1 MKKYDKNRFFPV
13 FMATEATEEE
23 IEELSARI
31 QRYPR
36 DFLKRF
42 EGNRCHDELAV
53 VAAREEVEEIELS
66 LGLSL
71 GGCFRVEPK
80 ERRLLRSSSVATLSM
95 FPLEND
101 LPAVPPLSRTCS
113 LPTENEEEHRK
124 RKELQSLKRLE
135 AKRKRSEKKNLLKLA
150 AARDQRDENFNERVD
165 GGHGGVLPMVVQTE
179 LSGCHGVPASKQVR
193 GLMHGAASHGSPK
206 WAAMSGAG
214 APPIDAGGCFRLA
227 SQGSIGLQGSSS
239 SGVSDLKS
247 HSVQGSNGCAVVRSP
262 TATLSLPE
270 NTNHK
275 AAISPA
281 TLMMVGKPAVSAGE
295 EEESSKKTSADG
307 GAREMERNMMEEMP
321 CVSTTGDGPNGRR
334 IEGFLYRYRKGEEV
348 RIVCV
353 CHGSFLTPAEFVRH
367 AGGGD
372 VAHPLR
378 HIVVNPT
385 PSTFL

>member
-1 MKKYDKNRFFPV
+1 
-13 FMATEATEEE
+13 MATEATEEE

-31 QRYPR
+31 QRCPR

-42 EGNRCHDELAV
+42 GGNRCHDELAV

-101 LPAVPPLSRTCS
+101 LSAVSPLQRTCS
-113 LPTENEEEHRK
+113 LPTETEEEHRK

-150 AARDQRDENFNERVD
+150 AARDERDENFNERVN
-165 GGHGGVLPMVVQTE
+165 GGHGRVLPMVVQTE
-179 LSGCHGVPASKQVR
+179 VSGCHDVPASNQVR
-193 GLMHGAASHGSPK
+193 GLMHGASSYGLPK
-206 WAAMSGAG
+206 SAAASGAG
-214 APPIDAGGCFRLA
+214 ARPIDAGGA

-239 SGVSDLKS
+239 SGVSDFKS
-247 HSVQGSNGCAVVRSP
+247 QSVPVGTP
-262 TATLSLPE
+262 TTTLSLPE

-275 AAISPA
+275 AATSPA
-281 TLMMVGKPAVSAGE
+281 TVAVGKPAISARK
-295 EEESSKKTSADG
+295 EEESSKKASARPNG
-307 GAREMERNMMEEMP
+307 AAREMERNMMEEMP

-385 PSTFL
+385 PSAFL